1 MLCDLLGLKKLVP
14 RKLVWEDRIYVGEGG
29 GIDVPSDY
37 AFIGGK
43 RIILPKRL
51 QNVLTPDEW
60 KPILST
66 SLIMRSW
73 ARPRLVKTGIPAALI
88 GLAFYL
94 PILYLDIHNSSQNLV
109 LAALANPVW
118 AILVTVIAFVLLG
131 RIYSPAAHMEVL
143 TADLQVAGL
152 IGRDLFLN
160 TLRKIDSMG
169 FKDVEKLER
178 KSSRYTQPSIKE
190 RIRNLEQPR
199 NGNER
204 SYT

>member
-1 MLCDLLGLKKLVP
+1 MLCDLLGLKKIVP
-14 RKLVWEDRIYVGEGG
+14 RKLVWEDRIYLGDGG

-60 KPILST
+60 RPILST

-73 ARPRLVKTGIPAALI
+73 ARPRLVRTGIPAALI
-88 GLAFYL
+88 GLSFYL
-94 PILYLDIHNSSQNLV
+94 PILYLDIHSSSQNLV

-118 AILVTVIAFVLLG
+118 AILVAVIAFVLLG

-143 TADLQVAGL
+143 TADVQVAGL
-152 IGRDLFLN
+152 IGRDLFLHP
-160 TLRKIDSMG
+160 LRKMDSMG
-169 FKDVEKLER
+169 LKDVEKLER
-178 KSSRYTQPSIKE
+178 KSSRYTQPSIRE
-190 RIRNLEQPR
+190 RIQNLEQHA
-199 NGNER
+199 
-204 SYT
+204 

>member
-1 MLCDLLGLKKLVP
+1 MLCDLFSLKRLVP

-29 GIDVPSDY
+29 WIDVPSDFAY
-37 AFIGGK
+37 IGGK
-43 RIILPKRL
+43 RVILPKRL

-94 PILYLDIHNSSQNLV
+94 PILYLDIHNSGQNLA
-109 LAALANPVW
+109 LAALSNPVW
-118 AILVTVIAFVLLG
+118 AMLVAVIAFVLLG
-131 RIYSPAAHMEVL
+131 RIYNPAAHMKVL
-143 TADLQVAGL
+143 TADVQVAGL

-169 FKDVEKLER
+169 FKDVEKLDR
-178 KSSRYTQPSIKE
+178 KSSRYTQPSIRE
-190 RIRNLEQPR
+190 RIQNLEQLA
-199 NGNER
+199 
-204 SYT
+204 